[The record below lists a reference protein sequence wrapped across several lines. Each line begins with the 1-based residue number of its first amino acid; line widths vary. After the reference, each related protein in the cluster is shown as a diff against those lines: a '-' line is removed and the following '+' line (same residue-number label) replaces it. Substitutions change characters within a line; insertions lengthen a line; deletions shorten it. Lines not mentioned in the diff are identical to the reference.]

1 VVLGQGKVL
10 MMETLDRDV
19 DSSHYPTPMVLEL
32 SKAKILEYNVDVL
45 GFLVLLRLW
54 SSDTASPVHDSP

>member
-19 DSSHYPTPMVLEL
+19 GSGHYPTPMVLEL